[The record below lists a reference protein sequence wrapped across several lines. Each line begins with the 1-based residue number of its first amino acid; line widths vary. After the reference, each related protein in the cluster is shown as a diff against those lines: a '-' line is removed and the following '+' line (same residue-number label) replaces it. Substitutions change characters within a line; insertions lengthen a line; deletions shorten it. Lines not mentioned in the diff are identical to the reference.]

1 MAEFST
7 TGLEDIM
14 RAFEEREQA
23 TIQAVPEMLKAGA
36 KVLVQAQK
44 EEAAAMGLN
53 KTGGF
58 IDSIKETPVK
68 QNGTETYIEVFP
80 QGRAKHG
87 NDRKGDKSNVRYATI
102 GFVAEYGTSSQ
113 AARPYQT
120 AANDKAREKVSE
132 AQREIWERMT
142 NG

>member
-1 MAEFST
+1 MAEFT
-7 TGLEDIM
+7 TVGLEEVEK
-14 RAFEEREQA
+14 AFLRMEEA
-23 TIQAVPEMLKAGA
+23 AVTAVPKMIKAGA
-36 KVLVQAQK
+36 DVLVEAQRA
-44 EEAAAMGLN
+44 EALAMGLN
-53 KTGGF
+53 ETGGF
-58 IDSIKETPVK
+58 INSIKATPVK
-68 QNGTETYIEVFP
+68 GDETEKHIDIFP

-120 AANDKAREKVSE
+120 SANEKAREKVSAAE
-132 AQREIWERMT
+132 REVWERMT